1 MEEEMN
7 KMYEPDNRFVD
18 RLEWQLSS
26 EYRRVNRS
34 KPAVGKIAVPR
45 RVAAMAIMVGILM
58 TGVAVTKA
66 ADYIKDS
73 WRKKIETARVETEV
87 ELKKVHL
94 ESIRDMASDVKL
106 RVSNGLVREDEYQAM
121 TLAVNNAELDLKRSL
136 LNLDEVKM
144 SGDIPRNELC
154 APLVGSRDFVSER
167 LIIEKEEIELTLEQI
182 RIHLERVKEL
192 AEAKAVR
199 GDEVAHLKAELANR
213 KVMTDK
219 IQERLDLRRRF
230 LEGTIT
236 AREVEIEDRITGA
249 ERNMRLAQSRVDA
262 LKEQMAQMKALEVQG
277 SLEPTETRQMEY
289 ALAAA
294 EAQLK
299 LAALE
304 MDVLLKLK

>member
-1 MEEEMN
+1 MN
-7 KMYEPDNRFVD
+7 KAYEPDNQFVD

-26 EYRRVNRS
+26 EYRRANRL
-34 KPAVGKIAVPR
+34 KPVIGKIAVPR
-45 RVAAMAIMVGILM
+45 RVVAIAVTIGILM

-73 WRKKIETARVETEV
+73 WRKKIEMARVETEV

-94 ESIRDMASDVKL
+94 ESIKEMASDIEI
-106 RVSNGLVREDEYQAM
+106 RVSNGLIRADEYQAM
-121 TLAVNNAELDLKRSL
+121 KLAVNDAELDLKRSL

-144 SGDIPRNELC
+144 SGDIPRNELY

-167 LIIEKEEIELTLEQI
+167 LIIEKEKIELTLEQI
-182 RIHLERVKEL
+182 RIHLERVKKL
-192 AEAKAVR
+192 AEDKAVR
-199 GDEVAHLKAELANR
+199 GDEMAHLQAEVTNR
-213 KVMTDK
+213 KMMTEK

-230 LEGTIT
+230 LEGTVT

-249 ERNMRLAQSRVDA
+249 ERNLQLAQSRVDT
-262 LKEQMAQMKALEVQG
+262 LKEQMARMQNLESQG
-277 SLEPTETRQMEY
+277 SIESMETRQMEY

-304 MDVLLKLK
+304 MDVLQKLK